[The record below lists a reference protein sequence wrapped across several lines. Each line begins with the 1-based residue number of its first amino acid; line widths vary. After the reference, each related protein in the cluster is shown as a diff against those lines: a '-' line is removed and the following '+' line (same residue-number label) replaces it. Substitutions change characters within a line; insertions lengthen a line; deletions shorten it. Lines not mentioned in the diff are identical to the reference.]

1 MKAKTTALTFQRF
14 IVEEA
19 LLEAVAPGPSKPL
32 KNDSI
37 ARYELDIDFN
47 HYVHEGLIKVDMVMG
62 VNPKK
67 KQPGFRVIV
76 KTTGLFSLSAC
87 ELSEQHLYNLQV
99 ISTTSIMINNVRN
112 YISQLTAFSP
122 FGMYLLPTID
132 INHLIEEKRK
142 ALDQSNTP
150 E

>member
-19 LLEAVAPGPSKPL
+19 LLEVVAPSPAKPL

-37 ARYELDIDFN
+37 AKYEIDIDFN
-47 HYVHEGLIKVDMVMG
+47 HYMHEKLIKVDMTMG

-76 KTTGLFSLSAC
+76 KTTGFFSLIDS
-87 ELSEQHLYNLQV
+87 ELSEKQLYNLQI
-99 ISTTSIMINNVRN
+99 ISTTSIMINNIRN

-142 ALDQSNTP
+142 GLDQSNTP
-150 E
+150 K